1 MKFLAVLSVVSIL
14 SACGTYAD
22 IEVIIPAS
30 NRSPYRIQPVINGVT
45 LDMVMPPNTPAEIK
59 TGIKIPYAHSN
70 QSTEPIV
77 DRVTNVKI
85 EFYNLD
91 LKRLSPAA
99 YCDAG
104 SKIRTSITYETTA
117 YGNTIYE
124 NVDCRSLYYTFN
136 VPLPDS
142 MSAK

>member
-1 MKFLAVLSVVSIL
+1 MKFLAVLSIVPIFL
-14 SACGTYAD
+14 ACGTYAD

-30 NRSPYRIQPVINGVT
+30 NRSPYRIQPVINGRT
-45 LDMVMPPNTPAEIK
+45 LDLVIMPNMPAEIK
-59 TGIKIPYAHSN
+59 TGIQIPYAHSN

-77 DRVTNVKI
+77 DRVTSVKV

-91 LKRLSPAA
+91 LKRLSPSA

-117 YGNTIYE
+117 YGNTVYD
-124 NVDCRSLYYTFN
+124 NVDCRSLYYTMQI
-136 VPLPDS
+136 PLPDS
-142 MSAK
+142 TSAK